1 MVREIYLI
9 TVNLIG
15 TKLTAF
21 YDKDKMNFNYY
32 YDKIKFILS
41 ENEKNQ

>member
-1 MVREIYLI
+1 M
-9 TVNLIG
+9 
-15 TKLTAF
+15 AF
-21 YDKDKMNFNYY
+21 YDKDKTNFNYY